1 MNAVATQ
8 QPYEVPEGGLAS
20 FLTATVGDWSDE
32 ALNSD
37 NYYDIVKPTAEQL
50 AAFGRE
56 EDDRIAH
63 VATGETIVPMAV
75 FDEDPALKEALF
87 ARMRDMGIDPERYVV
102 GNELNSINPVTGQPE
117 FFLKKL
123 FKGVKKAVKGVVKVF
138 KKIAPLVL
146 SIGLNFLV
154 PGLGAIASG
163 ALGSG
168 IGTLVQG
175 GSLKDAF
182 KAALIGGAVG
192 GISSGIGSVMKGGEF
207 MAGVKSGLP
216 TGLGGGVNPTLAP
229 KALTAAEQA
238 QTAALEASGR
248 VSEGTSVFDV
258 TGAEA
263 LGPEIMPPQAGAAL
277 QEGMA
282 VSPAAVGG
290 VPTNLDMT
298 PPVGGGP
305 TNLAMT
311 GPTNL
316 DMSPIPGAKSAQ
328 LAQQAK
334 TAAGGTPTNL
344 DMSPIPGAEEAVAG
358 TDAAA
363 QSVAGAP
370 TLSELVKATP
380 ETFLDKIK
388 EGRFIDAFKGQAG
401 ITKDQIIESI
411 LGEEG
416 LTTATASVDKII
428 EAATKASTLLESG
441 VIAQPGM
448 LAKYGPMTALGL
460 GVAGAAGAFEERPMP
475 PPYDFF
481 GGLTTDDY
489 RRMYPEQYRI
499 TPIGRDSQGN
509 LLAAG
514 GGGISNFPRKNGPI
528 QGPGTETSDDIPAM
542 LSDGEFVM
550 TARAVRGAGNGSRKN
565 GMNKMYDMM
574 RTFERNATRG

>member
-146 SIGLNFLV
+146 SIGLNFLF

-175 GSLKDAF
+175 GNLKDAF

-248 VSEGTSVFDV
+248 ITEGATPAFDV

-263 LGPEIMPPQAGAAL
+263 LGPIEMPPQAGAAL

-282 VSPAAVGG
+282 VSPAAVKP
-290 VPTNLDMT
+290 PTGFSSLGDKVAAGQS
-298 PPVGGGP
+298 VGLN
-305 TNLAMT
+305 TAA
-311 GPTNL
+311 
-316 DMSPIPGAKSAQ
+316 PGAAAQ
-328 LAQQAK
+328 PPTGFSSLGDK
-334 TAAGGTPTNL
+334 VAAGQSAGL
-344 DMSPIPGAEEAVAG
+344 DPSAPGAETTSQAATKGASEAVAK
-358 TDAAA
+358 DAAEEGFV
-363 QSVAGAP
+363 QKTIDFFKGASDP
-370 TLSELVKATP
+370 TQADIFSSIEYQQ
-380 ETFLDKIK
+380 FLDQGLSKY
-388 EGRFIDAFKGQAG
+388 EAFLEAK
-401 ITKDQIIESI
+401 K
-411 LGEEG
+411 L
-416 LTTATASVDKII
+416 LT
-428 EAATKASTLLESG
+428 
-441 VIAQPGM
+441 PGM

-574 RTFERNATRG
+574 RTFERNAARG

>member
-1 MNAVATQ
+1 MNAVATP

-117 FFLKKL
+117 FFLKKIG
-123 FKGVKKAVKGVVKVF
+123 KAIKKAVKGVVKVF

-248 VSEGTSVFDV
+248 VSEGAAPAFDV

-263 LGPEIMPPQAGAAL
+263 LGPIEMPPQAGAAL

-282 VSPAAVGG
+282 VSPAAAQPDILNQLQSGQFTTDASGAIVRKAA
-290 VPTNLDMT
+290 
-298 PPVGGGP
+298 PP
-305 TNLAMT
+305 
-311 GPTNL
+311 
-316 DMSPIPGAKSAQ
+316 
-328 LAQQAK
+328 
-334 TAAGGTPTNL
+334 AA
-344 DMSPIPGAEEAVAG
+344 PGAETASQAA
-358 TDAAA
+358 TDAAS

-428 EAATKASTLLESG
+428 EAATKASTILESG

>member
-1 MNAVATQ
+1 M
-8 QPYEVPEGGLAS
+8 
-20 FLTATVGDWSDE
+20 
-32 ALNSD
+32 
-37 NYYDIVKPTAEQL
+37 
-50 AAFGRE
+50 
-56 EDDRIAH
+56 
-63 VATGETIVPMAV
+63 
-75 FDEDPALKEALF
+75 
-87 ARMRDMGIDPERYVV
+87 
-102 GNELNSINPVTGQPE
+102 
-117 FFLKKL
+117 
-123 FKGVKKAVKGVVKVF
+123 
-138 KKIAPLVL
+138 
-146 SIGLNFLV
+146 
-154 PGLGAIASG
+154 
-163 ALGSG
+163 
-168 IGTLVQG
+168 
-175 GSLKDAF
+175 
-182 KAALIGGAVG
+182 
-192 GISSGIGSVMKGGEF
+192 
-207 MAGVKSGLP
+207 
-216 TGLGGGVNPTLAP
+216 
-229 KALTAAEQA
+229 
-238 QTAALEASGR
+238 
-248 VSEGTSVFDV
+248 
-258 TGAEA
+258 
-263 LGPEIMPPQAGAAL
+263 
-277 QEGMA
+277 
-282 VSPAAVGG
+282 
-290 VPTNLDMT
+290 
-298 PPVGGGP
+298 
-305 TNLAMT
+305 
-311 GPTNL
+311 
-316 DMSPIPGAKSAQ
+316 
-328 LAQQAK
+328 
-334 TAAGGTPTNL
+334 
-344 DMSPIPGAEEAVAG
+344 
-358 TDAAA
+358 
-363 QSVAGAP
+363 AGAP

-428 EAATKASTLLESG
+428 EAATKASTILESG

-574 RTFERNATRG
+574 RTFERNAARG

>member
-1 MNAVATQ
+1 MNAVATP

-117 FFLKKL
+117 FFLKKIG
-123 FKGVKKAVKGVVKVF
+123 KAIKKAVKGVVKVF

-175 GSLKDAF
+175 GNLKDAF

-216 TGLGGGVNPTLAP
+216 TGLGGGENLTLAP

-277 QEGMA
+277 QESMA
-282 VSPAAVGG
+282 VSPAAAQPDILNQLQSGQFTTDASGAV
-290 VPTNLDMT
+290 VRKAA
-298 PPVGGGP
+298 PP
-305 TNLAMT
+305 
-311 GPTNL
+311 
-316 DMSPIPGAKSAQ
+316 
-328 LAQQAK
+328 
-334 TAAGGTPTNL
+334 AA
-344 DMSPIPGAEEAVAG
+344 PGAETASQAA
-358 TDAAA
+358 TDAAS

-428 EAATKASTLLESG
+428 EAATKASTILESG

-574 RTFERNATRG
+574 RTFERNAARG

>member
-117 FFLKKL
+117 FFLKKIV
-123 FKGVKKAVKGVVKVF
+123 KGIKKAVKGVVKVF

-248 VSEGTSVFDV
+248 VSEGAAPAFDV

-263 LGPEIMPPQAGAAL
+263 LGPIEMPPQAGAAL

-282 VSPAAVGG
+282 VSPAAAQPDILNQLQSGQFTTDASGAIVSPAAAQPDILNQLQSGQFTTDASG
-290 VPTNLDMT
+290 AIVRKAA
-298 PPVGGGP
+298 PP
-305 TNLAMT
+305 
-311 GPTNL
+311 
-316 DMSPIPGAKSAQ
+316 
-328 LAQQAK
+328 
-334 TAAGGTPTNL
+334 AA
-344 DMSPIPGAEEAVAG
+344 PGAETASQAA
-358 TDAAA
+358 TDAAS

-401 ITKDQIIESI
+401 ITKDQIIEAI

-428 EAATKASTLLESG
+428 EAATKASTYLETG

-574 RTFERNATRG
+574 RTFERNAARG